1 MGRKP
6 VGPRQYLLLHL
17 AAGLI
22 ALFLASGCQH
32 FQTEGSSTE
41 HLLDQAETCRR
52 QLDFACAERWL
63 TSLRHPETTPADPRV
78 IYLAGLVA
86 VDARNPEQDFHKD
99 CECFQQLVR
108 DHAESP
114 LAAEAV
120 VWLGLMG
127 EMHTQAETLERLQT
141 ANTRLEQEIE
151 DHKAHLSR
159 MEKRLE
165 RLKAVDLSLE

>member
-6 VGPRQYLLLHL
+6 VGPRQRLLLHL
-17 AAGLI
+17 ALGLM
-22 ALFLASGCQH
+22 ALILTGGCQH
-32 FQTEGSSTE
+32 WSSKDAAIE
-41 HLLDQAETCRR
+41 NLLQQAEACRR
-52 QLDFACAERWL
+52 QQDFACAAQL
-63 TSLRHPETTPADPRV
+63 LAPARHPQAVPADPRM

-86 VDARNPEQDFHKD
+86 VDARNPGQDFQKA
-99 CECFQQLVR
+99 CECFRQLVR

-141 ANTRLEQEIE
+141 ANARLEQEIE
-151 DHKAHLSR
+151 DHKAHLSQ